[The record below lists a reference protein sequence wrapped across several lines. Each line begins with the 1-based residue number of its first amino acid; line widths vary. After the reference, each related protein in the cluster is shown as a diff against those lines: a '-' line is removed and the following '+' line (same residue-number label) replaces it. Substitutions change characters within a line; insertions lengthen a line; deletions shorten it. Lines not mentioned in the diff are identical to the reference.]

1 MSKSANR
8 GRIPDPARIEPKPD
22 KRGPKPIPGPGGRR
36 GFYARPLAMSTTFSP
51 QIRISQS
58 LQKRLK
64 KQRDFGA
71 LMDLAF
77 SEDRLR
83 IATFRP

>member
-1 MSKSANR
+1 
-8 GRIPDPARIEPKPD
+8 
-22 KRGPKPIPGPGGRR
+22 
-36 GFYARPLAMSTTFSP
+36 MSTTFSR
-51 QIRISQS
+51 QIRISQP

-71 LMDLAF
+71 LSDLAF
-77 SEDRLR
+77 SRDRLR